1 MTTARQDA
9 ATGADTV
16 RQVVVVVSLLVA
28 IGGGVIGSG
37 ALGGTPIAEAAGGAL
52 SADATLIA
60 PAGPAFSIWSVIYL
74 GLAAYAVWQ
83 LLPGQRASERQ
94 RRLGY
99 PVAASLLLNAAW
111 ILSVQAGLLWLSV
124 VVIVLLLVVLAI
136 AFRICVRRQPTG
148 WVEAIVVDGVIGLY
162 LGWVCVATAANTA
175 AWLTDV
181 GFDGWG
187 LNPDAWGV
195 IVVAVAALV
204 GIGLAVGGRGR
215 LSPAVSL
222 GWGLSWVAVGR
233 LTGEPYS
240 VSVGATAIAAVVA
253 VVTITAFVRLR
264 WAPPGSNRRPAD

>member
-124 VVIVLLLVVLAI
+124 VVIVLLLAVLAI

-195 IVVAVAALV
+195 IVVALAALV

>member
-124 VVIVLLLVVLAI
+124 VVIVLLLAVLAI

-204 GIGLAVGGRGR
+204 GIGLAVGCRGR

>member
-1 MTTARQDA
+1 MTTARQNG
-9 ATGADTV
+9 ATASDTV
-16 RQVVVVVSLLVA
+16 RQVVVVVSLLIA

-74 GLAAYAVWQ
+74 GLAAYTVWQ

-136 AFRICVRRQPTG
+136 AFRICVLSKPAG
-148 WVEAIVVDGVIGLY
+148 WVEAIVVDGVVGLY
-162 LGWVCVATAANTA
+162 LGWVSIATAANAA
-175 AWLTDV
+175 AWLTDL

-187 LNPDAWGV
+187 IDPNVWGV
-195 IVVAVAALV
+195 IVVAVAGLV

-215 LSPAVSL
+215 LSPAASL

-233 LTGEPYS
+233 LAGEPYS
-240 VSVGATAIAAVVA
+240 VPVGATAIAAVVA
-253 VVTITAFVRLR
+253 VVAITAFVRVR

>member
-124 VVIVLLLVVLAI
+124 VVIVLLLAVLAI